1 MEQAAEINKKEELSK
16 EAAAGADYN
25 YCALP
30 MAAYA
35 CRPDQSKGRIY
46 EENEST
52 TRTPF
57 QRDRDRIIHASA
69 FRRLK
74 YKTQVFVYH
83 EGDHYRTRLSHTL
96 EVAQIARSI
105 ARALLVDEDLTEAIA
120 LAHDLGHTP
129 FAHIGEDFL
138 KECMKDYDGFEHN
151 DQSLRVLTKLER
163 KYPGWPG
170 LNLSWETLEGVVKHN
185 GPVVI
190 KEGEKMPTT
199 LKDVLSQTDLRI
211 DTYASLEAQIAAIAD
226 DVAYNNHDVE
236 DGLRAGMFR
245 LEDLEKLKLMQP
257 IIAKV
262 KADWP
267 DISEHFIIQE
277 TIREMIGTMVSDVLE
292 ETKSRLANLDPQS
305 VEDIRMADRQMVAFS
320 SEMYTKVEELRAFLF
335 KRMYKHFT
343 VNRIMIKVE
352 RIIPDLFNTFMKHY
366 KLLPD
371 HWQIRVEEAGGL
383 IDNVAQARIVCDYIA
398 GMTDR
403 YAIREHE
410 RLFDLYWDLR

>member
-1 MEQAAEINKKEELSK
+1 MNKKSPESELETKPEEYS
-16 EAAAGADYN
+16 

-30 MAAYA
+30 LAAYA
-35 CRPDQSKGRIY
+35 CRPDQSRGRIY
-46 EENEST
+46 EEPESS

-57 QRDRDRIIHASA
+57 QRDRDRIIHSSA

-105 ARALLVDEDLTEAIA
+105 ARALMVDEDLTEAIA

-138 KECMKDYDGFEHN
+138 KECMKPFDGFEHN
-151 DQSLRVLTKLER
+151 DQSLRVLVKLER

-170 LNLSWETLEGVVKHN
+170 LNLSWEALEGVVKHN
-185 GPVVI
+185 GPI
-190 KEGEKMPTT
+190 KIKAGGKMPTT
-199 LKDVLSQTDLRI
+199 LKYVQSLTDLRL
-211 DTYASLEAQIAAIAD
+211 DTYASMEAQVAAIAD
-226 DVAYNNHDVE
+226 DIAYNNHDVE

-245 LEDLEKLKLMQP
+245 LEDLEKLELMKP
-257 IIAKV
+257 IIARV
-262 KADWP
+262 KKDWP
-267 DISEHFIIQE
+267 EIEEHYIIQE
-277 TIREMIGTMVSDVLE
+277 SIREMIGTMVMDVLG
-292 ETKSRLANLDPQS
+292 ETKARLEVLKPKS
-305 VEDIRMADRQMVAFS
+305 VEDIRKADRQIVAFS
-320 SEMYTKVEELRAFLF
+320 PAMFTKVEELRAFLY
-335 KRMYKHFT
+335 KRMYKHYT

-410 RLFDLYWDLR
+410 KLFDLYWDLR

>member
-1 MEQAAEINKKEELSK
+1 MTQVEKTSKKEQSEEQS
-16 EAAAGADYN
+16 YN

-30 MAAYA
+30 LAIYA
-35 CRPDQSKGRIY
+35 CRPDQSLGRIY
-46 EENEST
+46 EENESA

-57 QRDRDRIIHASA
+57 QRDRDRVIHASA

-105 ARALLVDEDLTEAIA
+105 ARALMVDEDLTEVVA

-129 FAHIGEDFL
+129 FAHIGEEHL
-138 KECMKDYDGFEHN
+138 KECMEKYDSFEHN
-151 DQSLRVLTKLER
+151 DQSLRVVTKLER

-170 LNLSWETLEGVVKHN
+170 LNMTWETLEGIVKHN
-185 GPVVI
+185 GPVTV
-190 KEGEKMPTT
+190 KDGEKLPTT
-199 LKDVLSQTDLRI
+199 LKDVQLQTDLRL
-211 DTYASLEAQIAAIAD
+211 DTYASVEAQIAAIAD
-226 DVAYNNHDVE
+226 DIAYNNHDVE

-245 LEDLEKLKLMQP
+245 LEELEELTLMKP
-257 IIAKV
+257 IIAAV
-262 KADWP
+262 KAKWP
-267 DISEHFIIQE
+267 DVSEHYIIQE
-277 TIREMIGTMVSDVLE
+277 TIREMIGAMVTDVLA
-292 ETKSRLANLDPQS
+292 ETNARLEALNPQS
-305 VEDIRMADRQMVAFS
+305 VEDVRMADRQMVAFS
-320 SEMYTKVEELRAFLF
+320 ADMYTKVEELRAFLL
-335 KRMYKHFT
+335 KRMYRHYT
-343 VNRIMIKVE
+343 VNRIWIKVE

-410 RLFDLYWDLR
+410 KLFDLYWDLR

>member
-1 MEQAAEINKKEELSK
+1 MPHKKEEQTEIK
-16 EAAAGADYN
+16 QDNAAEESAYSF
-25 YCALP
+25 CALP
-30 MAAYA
+30 MAIYA
-35 CRPDQSKGRIY
+35 CRPDQSKGRLN
-46 EENEST
+46 EENESP

-105 ARALLVDEDLTEAIA
+105 ARALHVDEDLTEAVA

-129 FAHIGEDFL
+129 FAHIGEEYL
-138 KECMKDYDGFEHN
+138 QECMKPYDGFEHN
-151 DQSLRVLTKLER
+151 DQSLRVVTTLER
-163 KYPGWPG
+163 KYPAWQG
-170 LNLSWETLEGVVKHN
+170 LNLSWESLEGIVKHN
-185 GPVVI
+185 GPVKI
-190 KEGEKMPTT
+190 KEGQKLPTT
-199 LKDVLSQTDLRI
+199 LKEIQTKTDLRL
-211 DTYASLEAQIAAIAD
+211 DTYATIEAQTAAIAD
-226 DVAYNNHDVE
+226 DIAYNNHDVE
-236 DGLRAGMFR
+236 DGLRAGMFT
-245 LEDLEKLKLMQP
+245 LKDLDELTLMKP
-257 IIAKV
+257 IIAQV
-262 KADWP
+262 KKDWP
-267 DISEHFIIQE
+267 DIGEHYIIQE
-277 TIREMIGTMVSDVLE
+277 TIREMIGAMVTDVLK
-292 ETKSRLANLDPQS
+292 ETNRRLDALGPKS
-305 VEDIRMADRQMVAFS
+305 VEDVRNASQQMVAFS
-320 SEMYTKVEELRAFLF
+320 PAMFTMVEELRAFLL
-335 KRMYKHFT
+335 KRMYRHYT
-343 VNRIMIKVE
+343 VNRIWLKVE

-410 RLFDLYWDLR
+410 KLFDLYWDLR

>member
-1 MEQAAEINKKEELSK
+1 MSAKEKPE
-16 EAAAGADYN
+16 DYN
-25 YCALP
+25 FCALP

-35 CRPDQSKGRIY
+35 CRPDQSQGRIY
-46 EENEST
+46 EEAESS

-57 QRDRDRIIHASA
+57 QRDRDRIIHSSA

-83 EGDHYRTRLSHTL
+83 EGDHFRTRLSHTL

-105 ARALLVDEDLTEAIA
+105 ARALMVDEDLTEAVA

-138 KECMKDYDGFEHN
+138 KECMKDFDGFEHN

-199 LKDVLSQTDLRI
+199 LKDVQAQTDLRI
-211 DTYASLEAQIAAIAD
+211 DTYASVEAQIAAIAD
-226 DVAYNNHDVE
+226 DIAYNNHDVE
-236 DGLRAGMFR
+236 DGLRADMFK
-245 LEDLEKLKLMQP
+245 LEELESLELMKP

-262 KADWP
+262 KTDWP
-267 DISEHFIIQE
+267 EVEEHYVIQE
-277 TIREMIGTMVSDVLE
+277 TIREMIGAMVTDVLE
-292 ETKSRLANLDPQS
+292 ETRTRLEQLAPQS
-305 VEDIRMADRQMVAFS
+305 VEDIRKADRQMVAFS
-320 SEMYTKVEELRAFLF
+320 PAMYTKVEELRAFLY
-335 KRMYKHFT
+335 KRMYKHYT
-343 VNRIMIKVE
+343 VNRIRIKVE
-352 RIIPDLFNTFMKHY
+352 RIIPDLFNVFMKHY

-410 RLFDLYWDLR
+410 KIFDLYWDLR